1 MMPPA
6 DPLDL
11 LKEALVTT
19 YGKDYSIEEKSTK
32 ESFGGVASSKEKSRA
47 KINALPSNI
56 DASVKEEDLPA
67 LAMTLEKTQEMQK
80 KIIIRETGNPNEYTV
95 LIYGEKASA
104 GAVRLGGNSNTFG
117 ELLVQ
122 LDPNDLSFKIK
133 SKNVAA
139 AQGNAQYV
147 EKNGSIQKA
156 AKNDIEQEAI
166 NSLVY
171 QIAEGIKL
179 NSLNGKR
186 TQPLSGMVL
195 NNYGSAHNFISNDNR
210 KFIQTKERALAEIKK
225 NWAEY
230 YSQVEALLG
239 NNKIATTNLA
249 ASFPKEGTP
258 QMGFINRAL
267 NGFGPISIS
276 VNKKT
281 EIASIEQRITQA
293 QNYLKNNNPSEHD
306 KKIIEQC
313 IKSLEAYKVQKEQT
327 ATAGLFSMFD
337 LKSWVRFFAGIPEA
351 LGAAIWNQRTA
362 NAELH
367 SAAIDMVLSAK
378 INSLEI
384 GGCQSAKDRYGAVR
398 ITAQAYKAYIEKYNE
413 LPPAFGSKEFKDLSD
428 EKKSYLKE
436 QFAKAWLSGIGQEI
450 AARNTE
456 GATGLKNNTQILTKE
471 HQLTIREE
479 IVKQLKDKLG
489 TKIDPA
495 LEKKL
500 DDYQKTGKSYPAKE
514 ISAIAPKLNYF
525 EAFDPKTSHKL
536 SNLNKFDKEEVESF
550 VRQVSSEST
559 YKRVPNED
567 LNASFAAP
575 QTTKPLDTS
584 KQPSEKLTR
593 GYSRVATEEDPKVE
607 NKSKIS

>member
-1 MMPPA
+1 MMTPA
-6 DPLDL
+6 DPLVL
-11 LKEALVTT
+11 LKEALLTT

-117 ELLVQ
+117 ELLIQ
-122 LDPNDLSFKIK
+122 LDPKDLSFAIK

-156 AKNDIEQEAI
+156 AKDDIKQEAI

-179 NSLNGKR
+179 NSLNGAS

-195 NNYGSAHNFISNDNR
+195 NNYGSAHNFFSNDNR
-210 KFIQTKERALAEIKK
+210 KFIQTKERALAEIKE
-225 NWAEY
+225 NWGKY

-239 NNKIATTNLA
+239 NNEIAKKNLA
-249 ASFPKEGTP
+249 ASFPIQDKP

-281 EIASIEQRITQA
+281 EIASIEQRIAQA
-293 QNYLKNNNPSEHD
+293 KKFTPSSENDKN
-306 KKIIEQC
+306 IIEQC
-313 IKSLEAYKVQKEQT
+313 IKSLESYKDQKKQT
-327 ATAGLFSMFD
+327 ANAGWRSTFD

-351 LGAAIWNQRTA
+351 LGAAIWNQRTE

-398 ITAQAYKAYIEKYNE
+398 ITAQAYKAYIEKYHE

-428 EKKSYLKE
+428 DKKSYLKE

-456 GATGLKNNTQILTKE
+456 GATGLKNNTQILTTE

-479 IVKQLKDKLG
+479 IVKQLKAKLA
-489 TKIDPA
+489 TNIDPA

-514 ISAIAPKLNYF
+514 ISAIEPKLNYF

-559 YKRVPNED
+559 YKRDPNAE
-567 LNASFAAP
+567 LNAPFTA
-575 QTTKPLDTS
+575 QETTKPLDTS
-584 KQPSEKLTR
+584 KLPEKLTR
-593 GYSRVATEEDPKVE
+593 GYSLVATEEDPKVE
-607 NKSKIS
+607 NKFTK